1 MNKLFYPLLDIVGG
15 AMEEWEPED
24 GNAWMRKLRRRMG
37 WFLFLILAGMGAGLA
52 GKFGLFVEARC
63 PRLQDTVLYAVAGGA
78 TLLALL
84 WAAWTRN
91 DSLAAVAGSIVF
103 LPVGILFVAS
113 WAGGLLSTWPPLQ
126 SVYCPPRICEQ
137 AQSVRSY
144 RESGKLDA
152 AEEAAR
158 ECVRRN
164 PLTQAEEN
172 CRKQCAEELVRV
184 LIEKSDPNSLPPWE
198 RGREQACGGASNR
211 LKEALELCDD
221 YGLSEDLKQRVQERQ
236 RRLDEACATPTPYVS
251 PTPTVRAEVL
261 RARHTEKEAFI
272 DVRVFRGNQSL
283 QNLKEEE
290 FRLFCEGK
298 PVRFEFEVRAS
309 DDPVCLIAVVDNSGS
324 IRPGLAQIQEAIRK
338 LNEFRKPMDKLGM
351 VVFARHDQISVREP
365 SEAPLPAD
373 KIDGKG
379 ALTALWDATL
389 VGLKTAQSCPYPN
402 RYLILLTDGR
412 DNDSQEL
419 KGDNRARAQEIARRA
434 AEQGV
439 SICTVGVASKDL
451 EEDPLRLAAHGCN
464 YYPAENFDQVAN
476 LFQDIFGSIRDFYRL
491 RVEPSVVPPDS
502 KCTLQVLGAEVSFG
516 FSQDYR

>member
-1 MNKLFYPLLDIVGG
+1 M
-15 AMEEWEPED
+15 
-24 GNAWMRKLRRRMG
+24 RRR
-37 WFLFLILAGMGAGLA
+37 
-52 GKFGLFVEARC
+52 KR
-63 PRLQDTVLYAVAGGA
+63 R
-78 TLLALL
+78 
-84 WAAWTRN
+84 
-91 DSLAAVAGSIVF
+91 
-103 LPVGILFVAS
+103 AS
-113 WAGGLLSTWPPLQ
+113 A
-126 SVYCPPRICEQ
+126 CE
-137 AQSVRSY
+137 
-144 RESGKLDA
+144 
-152 AEEAAR
+152 
-158 ECVRRN
+158 RN

-298 PVRFEFEVRAS
+298 PVRFEFEARAS

-451 EEDPLRLAAHGCN
+451 EEDPLRLAAYGCN

-491 RVEPSVVPPDS
+491 RVEPSVVPPAS